1 MSRKVFNKYGHKKE
15 NINSFKNENP
25 MFNRIHVFDFQP
37 TAENMILHFV
47 EIIKKL
53 LPENIKLHSLK
64 LHETASSYAE
74 WYDDDQI

>member
-1 MSRKVFNKYGHKKE
+1 
-15 NINSFKNENP
+15 
-25 MFNRIHVFDFQP
+25 
-37 TAENMILHFV
+37 MILHFV

-74 WYDDDQI
+74 WYADDQI